1 LSMDIYY
8 ATSKPLVVLYGKGR
22 KHWMNGQAQLLKC
35 QLSTPQSLTAPW
47 TTAGPL
53 ISPETSSGTFP
64 PCAPADAGTGTTPA

>member
-1 LSMDIYY
+1 
-8 ATSKPLVVLYGKGR
+8 
-22 KHWMNGQAQLLKC
+22 MNGQAQLLKC